1 MNKYLNSS
9 GKQSFPPQPYGHT
22 LQASKKNN
30 FNMIN
35 QNDINSSKEKFNM
48 PNPFYGDANNQ
59 NNMNNM
65 NFNNMNSMG
74 QNNMNNINFNNMNNM
89 GQNNINFN
97 NMNNMGQNN
106 MNLNNM
112 NNMGQNNMNLNN
124 MNNMGQNNMN
134 NNNMFG
140 NTMMA
145 NNIGMG
151 INLSNTNSQKLN
163 MNNPNSEP
171 NVNKNFNMNNININ
185 DNNMNNINLNNMNMN
200 NMNNFNNNQN
210 EINNMNINNF
220 DNNNLNNMNN
230 LLLQNINNNMNIQN
244 NNMNQI
250 GNNNNNNNNNDQNL
264 LNNICNEHSLRLSK
278 YYDYNPSEAT
288 CQINSL
294 LKDMDNYGELIKK
307 KIIQEKNSNPN
318 KFISVEEAL
327 SISVQNNINNNQN
340 NMGMNMGMGMG
351 MPNSNNPKNDF
362 FVLSLLKLALQS
374 EGCTCEIE
382 RDIAKNVE
390 DENEGYTGVQFLVNG
405 MYKYK
410 KYILSFDLG
419 EEKNSLMITDLTLQ
433 GDFNKRLLI
442 ELKGLFK
449 LTEKDIILVN
459 PRNSPYIISVIIKKS
474 SFNELTDIQLFNSL
488 KSNQAFDTIVKVE
501 KTILLNG
508 IKLNRK
514 MLDFRGDR
522 YEGWGVNELRGGK
535 PYNPPI
541 GWNGYGI
548 RVWERYD
555 YGDNTWLDY
564 NNTPGEW
571 SVAYHG
577 FGSSLSGNS
586 KFVISP
592 DNNNLLNTIIR
603 QEFKNNNDKYHQGK
617 TVGEGVYMT
626 QFPNVLEKYCSEYAC
641 QGKKYKIGFMCR
653 VMPDKIRCPEN
664 NDDFWIINGTD
675 NEVRPYRILIK
686 EVV

>member
-1 MNKYLNSS
+1 M
-9 GKQSFPPQPYGHT
+9 KQ
-22 LQASKKNN
+22 
-30 FNMIN
+30 
-35 QNDINSSKEKFNM
+35 
-48 PNPFYGDANNQ
+48 
-59 NNMNNM
+59 
-65 NFNNMNSMG
+65 
-74 QNNMNNINFNNMNNM
+74 
-89 GQNNINFN
+89 
-97 NMNNMGQNN
+97 
-106 MNLNNM
+106 
-112 NNMGQNNMNLNN
+112 
-124 MNNMGQNNMN
+124 
-134 NNNMFG
+134 
-140 NTMMA
+140 
-145 NNIGMG
+145 
-151 INLSNTNSQKLN
+151 
-163 MNNPNSEP
+163 
-171 NVNKNFNMNNININ
+171 
-185 DNNMNNINLNNMNMN
+185 
-200 NMNNFNNNQN
+200 
-210 EINNMNINNF
+210 
-220 DNNNLNNMNN
+220 
-230 LLLQNINNNMNIQN
+230 
-244 NNMNQI
+244 
-250 GNNNNNNNNNDQNL
+250 
-264 LNNICNEHSLRLSK
+264 
-278 YYDYNPSEAT
+278 
-288 CQINSL
+288 
-294 LKDMDNYGELIKK
+294 LIKK
-307 KIIQEKNSNPN
+307 SLKFTKETQYLLYYCIAMFSLDFYLRFVSRTMKSYSCLYYIPNLFTVMWILIFALIIHV
-318 KFISVEEAL
+318 I
-327 SISVQNNINNNQN
+327 
-340 NMGMNMGMGMG
+340 
-351 MPNSNNPKNDF
+351 
-362 FVLSLLKLALQS
+362 
-374 EGCTCEIE
+374 
-382 RDIAKNVE
+382 
-390 DENEGYTGVQFLVNG
+390 
-405 MYKYK
+405 K
-410 KYILSFDLG
+410 KR
-419 EEKNSLMITDLTLQ
+419 KA
-433 GDFNKRLLI
+433 KRLLI
-442 ELKGLFK
+442 ALKGLFN
-449 LTEKDIILVN
+449 LTEKDFILVN

-514 MLDFRGDR
+514 MLDFHGDR

>member
-22 LQASKKNN
+22 LQVSKKNN
-30 FNMIN
+30 FNMDN
-35 QNDINSSKEKFNM
+35 PNDINSSKEKFNM

-74 QNNMNNINFNNMNNM
+74 QNNMNFNNMNNM

-185 DNNMNNINLNNMNMN
+185 DNNMNNINLNNMN

-442 ELKGLFK
+442 ALKGLFK

-488 KSNQAFDTIVKVE
+488 KSNQDFDTIVKVE

>member
-1 MNKYLNSS
+1 M
-9 GKQSFPPQPYGHT
+9 
-22 LQASKKNN
+22 
-30 FNMIN
+30 
-35 QNDINSSKEKFNM
+35 
-48 PNPFYGDANNQ
+48 
-59 NNMNNM
+59 
-65 NFNNMNSMG
+65 
-74 QNNMNNINFNNMNNM
+74 
-89 GQNNINFN
+89 
-97 NMNNMGQNN
+97 
-106 MNLNNM
+106 
-112 NNMGQNNMNLNN
+112 
-124 MNNMGQNNMN
+124 
-134 NNNMFG
+134 
-140 NTMMA
+140 
-145 NNIGMG
+145 
-151 INLSNTNSQKLN
+151 
-163 MNNPNSEP
+163 
-171 NVNKNFNMNNININ
+171 
-185 DNNMNNINLNNMNMN
+185 
-200 NMNNFNNNQN
+200 
-210 EINNMNINNF
+210 
-220 DNNNLNNMNN
+220 
-230 LLLQNINNNMNIQN
+230 
-244 NNMNQI
+244 
-250 GNNNNNNNNNDQNL
+250 
-264 LNNICNEHSLRLSK
+264 RLSK

-340 NMGMNMGMGMG
+340 NMGMNMGMGMS

-382 RDIAKNVE
+382 RDIAQNVE
-390 DENEGYTGVQFLVNG
+390 DVNEGYTGVQFLVNG

-442 ELKGLFK
+442 ALKGLFK

-474 SFNELTDIQLFNSL
+474 SFDELTDIQLFNSL

-564 NNTPGEW
+564 KNTPGEW